1 MTRAEKNFITNS
13 LKVCALTH
21 KKEFTITLND
31 ISVYVTWH
39 EPHWNVGSYPI
50 VEIQDNRDGNREPWR
65 CIYWREGPENPQAW
79 PGFIDDVCRFIDEY
93 IEED

>member
-21 KKEFTITLND
+21 KKEFGITLND
-31 ISVYVTWH
+31 IGVWVTWH
-39 EPHWNVGSYPI
+39 EPHWNVGYYPI
-50 VEIQDNRDGNREPWR
+50 VEIQDNRDENREPWM

-79 PGFIDDVCRFIDEY
+79 PGFIDDVCRFIDEN
-93 IEED
+93 IEEE

>member
-21 KKEFTITLND
+21 KKEFTITLDD

-79 PGFIDDVCRFIDEY
+79 QGFIDDVCRFIDEY